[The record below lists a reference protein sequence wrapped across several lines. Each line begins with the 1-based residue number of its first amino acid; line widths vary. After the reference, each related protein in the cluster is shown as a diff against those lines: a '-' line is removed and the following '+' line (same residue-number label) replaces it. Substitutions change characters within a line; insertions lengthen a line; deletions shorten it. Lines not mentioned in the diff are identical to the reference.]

1 MKKKVDFEL
10 ASQEKVIQYSDFV
23 NIILENL
30 GHPEA
35 LVTDESK
42 ISDFL
47 NIFDKDNRGK
57 EFEEFLKKMESWV
70 INVNKN
76 DYICYV
82 AEKMKKSA

>member
-10 ASQEKVIQYSDFV
+10 ADQEKVIQYSDFV

-47 NIFDKDNRGK
+47 NIFDKDGR
-57 EFEEFLKKMESWV
+57 EVQFEEFLKKMGSLV
-70 INVNKN
+70 TNVSKN
-76 DYICYV
+76 DYICYCFIGF
-82 AEKMKKSA
+82 